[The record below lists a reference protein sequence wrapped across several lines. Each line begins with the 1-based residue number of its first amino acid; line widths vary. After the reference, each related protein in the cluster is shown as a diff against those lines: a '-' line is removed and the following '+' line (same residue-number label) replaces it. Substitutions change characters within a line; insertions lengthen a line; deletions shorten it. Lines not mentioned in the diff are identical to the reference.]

1 MARKR
6 QLNPRAAGDYDKR
19 LGELVR
25 LRRKELGMSQ
35 SDLGA
40 ALGVSFQQIQK
51 QERGVNRISA
61 ATLQKIAIALKAPLS
76 FFQPSDEAGQAE
88 VNTLLFKNAGLSL
101 RLLRAYRS
109 LPDAVGRHFVSAMEA
124 TAEALASQ

>member
-1 MARKR
+1 MAMKR
-6 QLNPRAAGDYDKR
+6 QLNPRAAGDPDKK

-35 SDLGA
+35 SQLGDK
-40 ALGVSFQQIQK
+40 LGLSFQQIQK
-51 QERGVNRISA
+51 NEKGVNRITVTRLQEIA
-61 ATLQKIAIALKAPLS
+61 AALDTPVS

-124 TAEALASQ
+124 TAAALASQ